1 MDLPELDLQGAPVR
15 TPDCCLSLSYK
26 LFRNLINAIPNTTPL
41 LDHAKS
47 LGTPSL
53 RQAVLGETPTVLSIG
68 SGSGLLE
75 ALFLAY
81 INSQR
86 QRSSSDHA
94 MVNIEGVEVQQFG
107 MRDHVNSYLPEQ
119 AIHTV
124 RGSWD
129 VTSRLQDSDVTALM
143 FVYPRQPALISR
155 YMKVIAEQGLKV
167 EAIVWLGP
175 MVDWEVFEPCF
186 NTGHESCRF
195 VVVGTKHGREVGLD
209 EYESMAVARRT
220 DCSSNERRL

>member
-1 MDLPELDLQGAPVR
+1 MDLPVLDLQGAPIR
-15 TPDCCLSLSYK
+15 TPDCY
-26 LFRNLINAIPNTTPL
+26 
-41 LDHAKS
+41 HAK
-47 LGTPSL
+47 
-53 RQAVLGETPTVLSIG
+53 RETPTVLSIG

-124 RGSWD
+124 R
-129 VTSRLQDSDVTALM
+129 DVTALM

-186 NTGHESCRF
+186 NTGHESCQF
-195 VVVGTKHGREVGLD
+195 VVVGKKHGYEVGLD

>member
-1 MDLPELDLQGAPVR
+1 MDLPVLDLQGAPIR

-41 LDHAKS
+41 LDHAK
-47 LGTPSL
+47 
-53 RQAVLGETPTVLSIG
+53 RETPTVLSIG

-186 NTGHESCRF
+186 NTGHESCQF
-195 VVVGTKHGREVGLD
+195 VVVGKKHGYEVGLD

>member
-1 MDLPELDLQGAPVR
+1 M
-15 TPDCCLSLSYK
+15 
-26 LFRNLINAIPNTTPL
+26 
-41 LDHAKS
+41 
-47 LGTPSL
+47 
-53 RQAVLGETPTVLSIG
+53 LSIG

-81 INSQR
+81 LNSQC
-86 QRSSSDHA
+86 QRSGFDHA
-94 MVNIEGVEVQQFG
+94 LVNIEGVEVQQLG

-143 FVYPRQPALISR
+143 FVYPRQPALISQ
-155 YMKVIAEQGLKV
+155 YIKSIAEQNLKV
-167 EAIVWLGP
+167 ETIVWLGP
-175 MVDWEVFEPCF
+175 MADWEVFEPCF
-186 NTGHESCRF
+186 NTGHESCQF
-195 VVVGTKHGREVGLD
+195 VVVETKHGRDVGLD

-220 DCSSNERRL
+220 DCSSVKDVKDACKAG

>member
-1 MDLPELDLQGAPVR
+1 MDLPELDLQGAPIR

-26 LFRNLINAIPNTTPL
+26 LFRNLVNTIPNTTL
-41 LDHAKS
+41 SLNHAK
-47 LGTPSL
+47 
-53 RQAVLGETPTVLSIG
+53 RETPTVLSIG

-81 INSQR
+81 LNSQC
-86 QRSSSDHA
+86 QRSGFDHA
-94 MVNIEGVEVQQFG
+94 SVNIEGVEVQQLG

-143 FVYPRQPALISR
+143 FVYPRQPALISQ
-155 YMKVIAEQGLKV
+155 YIKSIAEQDLKV

-175 MVDWEVFEPCF
+175 MADWEVFEPCF
-186 NTGHESCRF
+186 NTGHESCQF

-220 DCSSNERRL
+220 DCSSVKDVKEACKAG